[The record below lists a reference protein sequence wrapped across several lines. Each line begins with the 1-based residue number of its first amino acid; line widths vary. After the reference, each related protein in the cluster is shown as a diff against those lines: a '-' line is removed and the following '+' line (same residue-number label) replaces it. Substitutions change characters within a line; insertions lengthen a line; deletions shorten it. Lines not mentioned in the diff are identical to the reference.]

1 MHDRLFLGSGRR
13 AWGQGGTADLQ
24 TFLGYAEALKLDV
37 PKLQQCVETNAH
49 APTIEADFRDAAKL
63 GIRSTPSFVVN
74 GQLLIGAYPYET
86 WQRILDD
93 LLAEK

>member
-1 MHDRLFLGSGRR
+1 MHDRLFVGSGQR
-13 AWGQGGTADLQ
+13 AWGQGGVEDFRK
-24 TFLGYAEALKLDV
+24 FLGYAEALNLDV
-37 PKLQQCVETNAH
+37 AKLQQCVETNAH
-49 APTIEADFRDAAKL
+49 APTIDADFRDAAKL

-93 LLAEK
+93 LLAKE